1 MVIYVEKVKTATGKE
16 FDCTYFNPFPP
27 LGQVNISIVNAD
39 FITLASVF
47 SDPKETVQLWYMDQY
62 LAHHTRLIAVVN
74 DGDSIRVVLGK
85 E

>member
-1 MVIYVEKVKTATGKE
+1 MEKIKTATGKE
-16 FDCTYFNPFPP
+16 FECIYFNPFPP
-27 LGQVNISIVNAD
+27 MGQVNISIVNAS
-39 FITLASVF
+39 FPVLAAVF
-47 SDPKETVQLWYMDQY
+47 SDPTETVQLWYGKQY